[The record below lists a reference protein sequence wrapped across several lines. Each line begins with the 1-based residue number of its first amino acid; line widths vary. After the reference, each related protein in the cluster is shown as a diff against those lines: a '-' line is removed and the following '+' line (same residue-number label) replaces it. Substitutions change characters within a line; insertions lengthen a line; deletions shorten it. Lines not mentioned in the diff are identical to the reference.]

1 MSKVEYRFLQG
12 VKQLKFKD
20 QQSQQTQQ
28 NQQNQQSDSYDGTL
42 ELFDNT
48 LYEGTETPSENNMFN
63 DMGFDDS
70 MYNNEAPNTYEQSTD
85 EFGEELYK
93 SASTQETERR
103 NTDEFIQYNIEFNR
117 KVSSKE
123 ARTSIESRL
132 PFVVDKAD
140 FKSFSDQKASK
151 KTKKSTIIRE
161 TDSIYKLQAKMRKSG
176 LSNELE
182 RKSQE
187 RIGFVEV
194 TKTPQLDRSFN
205 NDSKSTRSKSKTK
218 QLDKIV
224 GLLNEKFIIRKKKG
238 FNKAVVGY
246 LPVELS
252 EIQTLDSFNITDEE
266 IQTGETTRA
275 KAENITAYNDR
286 LYKQQKLLEKEVQR
300 NNEVQRYVEI
310 IEDKG
315 ISRFIYIIALFIII
329 WFIINTLL
337 HSSLANGWSR
347 DGLNLIKTEE
357 QTIETETNIAISINT
372 TPIMKKGKLNI
383 NLSSEKVEGMTYKIE
398 IIDKESQEIIYQS
411 NEQLESGVSISE
423 IEIDKSELSKS
434 MKKVYFNTTDENIY
448 REAMMRCETYK
459 NNKLLGEIEQL
470 IQIKIKPKK

>member
-20 QQSQQTQQ
+20 QQTQQTQQ
-28 NQQNQQSDSYDGTL
+28 TQQNQQSDSYDGTL

-48 LYEGTETPSENNMFN
+48 LYEGTETPSENNMFD

-70 MYNNEAPNTYEQSTD
+70 MYDNEAPNTSDQSTD

-151 KTKKSTIIRE
+151 KNKKSTIIRE

-238 FNKAVVGY
+238 FNKVVVGY

-266 IQTGETTRA
+266 IQTGKTTRA

-286 LYKQQKLLEKEVQR
+286 LYKQQKLLEKEVKR
-300 NNEVQRYVEI
+300 NNEVQRYVEV
-310 IEDKG
+310 IEDRG
-315 ISRFIYIIALFIII
+315 IGHFIFLIALLIVIG
-329 WFIINTLL
+329 FIINTLL
-337 HSSLANGWSR
+337 HSPLADGWSR
-347 DGLNLIKTEE
+347 DGLNIIKTEE
-357 QTIETETNIAISINT
+357 QINYEETDIEITMNA
-372 TPIMKKGKLNI
+372 TPTLKNNELNI
-383 NLSSEKVEGMTYKIE
+383 NLTSVEIFGVTFTVELIDDETGLVVYESE
-398 IIDKESQEIIYQS
+398 
-411 NEQLESGVSISE
+411 
-423 IEIDKSELSKS
+423 ELSS
-434 MKKVYFNTTDENIY
+434 GTSIDTIFIENNLYENYTDENLYKQAII
-448 REAMMRCETYK
+448 RCETYK
-459 NNKLLGEIEQL
+459 GGKYIGEVEQNIE
-470 IQIKIKPKK
+470 IKIKPINVE

>member
-20 QQSQQTQQ
+20 QQNQQ
-28 NQQNQQSDSYDGTL
+28 NQQTQQSDSYDGTL

-70 MYNNEAPNTYEQSTD
+70 MYNNEAPNTSEQSTD

-266 IQTGETTRA
+266 IQTGNTTRA

-300 NNEVQRYVEI
+300 NNEVQRYVEV
-310 IEDKG
+310 IEDRG
-315 ISRFIYIIALFIII
+315 VGHFIFLIALLIVIG
-329 WFIINTLL
+329 FIINTLL
-337 HSSLANGWSR
+337 HSPLADGWSR

-357 QTIETETNIAISINT
+357 QTIIEESSLELSMNA
-372 TPIMKKGKLNI
+372 TPTLKNNELNI
-383 NLSSEKVEGMTYKIE
+383 NLTSVEVEGITFTVE
-398 IIDKESQEIIYQS
+398 IIDNETKVVIYKS
-411 NEQLESGVSISE
+411 EELPSGTE
-423 IEIDKSELSKS
+423 IEQIEINNSLYE
-434 MKKVYFNTTDENIY
+434 NNTDENEF
-448 REAMMRCETYK
+448 RQVTVRCETFKEGKY
-459 NNKLLGEIEQL
+459 LGEIEQD
-470 IQIKIKPKK
+470 IEIKIKPISE

>member
-20 QQSQQTQQ
+20 QQTQQ

-70 MYNNEAPNTYEQSTD
+70 MYNNEAPNTSEQSTD

-140 FKSFSDQKASK
+140 FKSFSDQKTSK

-300 NNEVQRYVEI
+300 NNEVQRYVEV
-310 IEDKG
+310 IEDRG
-315 ISRFIYIIALFIII
+315 VGHFIFLIALLIVIG
-329 WFIINTLL
+329 FIINTLL
-337 HSSLANGWSR
+337 NSPLADGWSR

-357 QTIETETNIAISINT
+357 QTIMEESNLELSMNA
-372 TPIMKKGKLNI
+372 TPTLKNNELNI
-383 NLSSEKVEGMTYKIE
+383 NLTSVEVEGITFTVE
-398 IIDKESQEIIYQS
+398 IIDKETKVVVYKSE
-411 NEQLESGVSISE
+411 ELPSGAE
-423 IEIDKSELSKS
+423 IEQIEINNSLYE
-434 MKKVYFNTTDENIY
+434 NNTDENEF
-448 REAMMRCETYK
+448 RQATVRCETFKEGKY
-459 NNKLLGEIEQL
+459 LGEIEQD
-470 IQIKIKPKK
+470 IEIKIKPISE